1 MAESAIL
8 DTINAAATFLGYSQ
22 LCKPQ
27 ESAVKHFLLGRDVF
41 VTLPT
46 GSGKSSCYYLLIKAF
61 DKLRKTATAFFWSVS
76 ISGRVSIFLHWSGFS
91 TTHEAFSMQRNRH
104 CAMFM

>member
-8 DTINAAATFLGYSQ
+8 DAIHTAATFLGYSQ
-22 LCKPQ
+22 LRKPQ

-46 GSGKSSCYYLLIKAF
+46 GSGKSLVLLLAP
-61 DKLRKTATAFFWSVS
+61 
-76 ISGRVSIFLHWSGFS
+76 
-91 TTHEAFSMQRNRH
+91 
-104 CAMFM
+104 

>member
-8 DTINAAATFLGYSQ
+8 DAIYTAATFLGYSQ
-22 LCKPQ
+22 LRKPHMQ

-46 GSGKSSCYYLLIKAF
+46 GSGKSLCYYLFPKAF
-61 DKLRKTATAFFWSVS
+61 DEQQMSP
-76 ISGRVSIFLHWSGFS
+76 
-91 TTHEAFSMQRNRH
+91 
-104 CAMFM
+104 

>member
-8 DTINAAATFLGYSQ
+8 DAIHTAATFLGYSQ
-22 LCKPQ
+22 LRKPQ

-46 GSGKSSCYYLLIKAF
+46 GSGKSLCYYLLPKAF
-61 DKLRKTATAFFWSVS
+61 DEQQ
-76 ISGRVSIFLHWSGFS
+76 ISP
-91 TTHEAFSMQRNRH
+91 
-104 CAMFM
+104 